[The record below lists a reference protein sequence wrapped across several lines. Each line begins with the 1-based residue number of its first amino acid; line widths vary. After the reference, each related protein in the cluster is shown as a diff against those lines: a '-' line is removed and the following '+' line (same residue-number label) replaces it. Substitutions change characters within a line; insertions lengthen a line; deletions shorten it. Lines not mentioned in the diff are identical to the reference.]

1 MTSTLDGLALHG
13 GTPVRTRPFPVA
25 TEAAGRTF
33 GAEESAAVQEVLSSG
48 RLNALGGTHVA
59 GLESDVARLHGV
71 GHAVACSS
79 GTAALHMAIGA
90 LDPDPGDEVIT
101 TPVTDFGTIIAI
113 LAQNAVPVFAD
124 VDPLTGNLS
133 PESVERCLSPRTR
146 AIVAVHLLGA
156 PAPVVEL
163 AEIARRHGI
172 LLIEDCAQALLTEPA
187 PGRLAGTVGDVGCFS
202 LQQYKHITC
211 GDGGLAI
218 TDDPALARRL
228 RLFGDKGRPRDTA
241 ARTHLSFGRN
251 YRMTELQGAVA
262 KVQLGRLGD
271 VVDRRRRAARR
282 LVESLR
288 GLPGVGLPDETGH
301 SFWSFPLV
309 LDPALA
315 GGTNLRWASALRAE
329 GILAEGRL
337 FDRPA
342 YASPVLANGRIY
354 GNSTFPLSSPP
365 SRKDWSYGPGLCPV
379 AERLLATTLLVL
391 FWNEHYTDAD
401 VNDISTAVRK
411 VHAALT

>member
-1 MTSTLDGLALHG
+1 VTSTLDGLALHG

-33 GAEESAAVQEVLSSG
+33 GAEENAAVQEVLAGG
-48 RLNALGGTHVA
+48 RLNALGGSHVA

-90 LDPDPGDEVIT
+90 LDPNPGDEVIT
-101 TPVTDFGTIIAI
+101 TPVTDFGTIVAI

-146 AIVAVHLLGA
+146 AILAVHLLGA

-163 AEIARRHGI
+163 AEIARGHGI
-172 LLIEDCAQALLTEPA
+172 MLIEDCAQALLTVAA

-211 GDGGLAI
+211 GEGGLAI

-241 ARTHLSFGRN
+241 ARTHLSFGMN

-271 VVDRRRRAARR
+271 VVERRRRTAHR

-288 GLPGVGLPDETGH
+288 GLPGVGLPNGAGH

-309 LDPALA
+309 LA
-315 GGTNLRWASALRAE
+315 GGENLRWASALRAE

-337 FDRPA
+337 FDHPA

-354 GNSTFPLSSPP
+354 GDSTFPLCSPP
-365 SRKDWSYGPGLCPV
+365 ARKDWSYGPGLCPV

-391 FWNEHYTDAD
+391 FWNENYTDAD
-401 VNDISTAVRK
+401 VDDISTAVRK